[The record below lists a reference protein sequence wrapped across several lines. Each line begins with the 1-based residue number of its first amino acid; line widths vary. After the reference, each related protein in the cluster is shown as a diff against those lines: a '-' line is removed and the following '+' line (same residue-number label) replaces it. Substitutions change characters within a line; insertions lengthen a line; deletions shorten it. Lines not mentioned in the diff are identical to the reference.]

1 MTTSEMTI
9 RQIEGQAKFR
19 GTASGQ
25 TARTNAQ
32 REAHP
37 GQTEEDQDEEIFHS
51 FTPASF
57 DLLVPK
63 LKLKLD
69 SVRLHLDNLPPP
81 TAFQSRHPQLVSSI
95 SLLTEWSDLL
105 CSSIIMTERELSFYS
120 KERDRSIII
129 PYQAI
134 SLHGISGGG
143 VDAQL
148 YCQLDLVEMI
158 ASQRRSL
165 GGTGQQEEEEEQE
178 EQEEP
183 IALIITPEE
192 GDRSTLVQEIFQAM
206 SYCASLHPTI
216 LPRMEDQDDKDDHHL
231 LEALLDHDTSTEQP
245 SADQLS
251 VSNRFQPY

>member
-158 ASQRRSL
+158 AK
-165 GGTGQQEEEEEQE
+165 
-178 EQEEP
+178 
-183 IALIITPEE
+183 E